1 MCKKVI
7 CCFVV
12 LLLFTGCSSN
22 DVSGSGS
29 KKSKKNVIKAEIMC
43 NTEDSNFNLLLEDGQ
58 IVKYIDSVDG
68 ELGQETVDI
77 LNSEHLVNVS
87 DNDEAL
93 KIMDAALKD
102 LNGHCEKVLDQ
113 E

>member
-1 MCKKVI
+1 MYKKVI
-7 CCFVV
+7 FSFAV
-12 LLLFTGCSSN
+12 LLLFTGCSGIKSS
-22 DVSGSGS
+22 DVSS
-29 KKSKKNVIKAEIMC
+29 KKFKKNVIKAEFIC
-43 NTEDSNFNLLLEDGQ
+43 NTEDSNFNLFLEDGQ

-77 LNSEHLVNVS
+77 LNSEHLVNVT

-102 LNGHCEKVLDQ
+102 LNGHCEKVLEQ

>member
-1 MCKKVI
+1 MKKVI
-7 CCFVV
+7 IFMTLVFLC
-12 LLLFTGCSSN
+12 GCSKS
-22 DVSGSGS
+22 DIV
-29 KKSKKNVIKAEIMC
+29 KKEVVKGEISC
-43 NTEDSNFNLLLEDGQ
+43 FTEDSKFNLLLENGQ

-77 LNSEHLVNVS
+77 LNEEHLVDVT

-93 KIMDAALKD
+93 RIMNSALKD
-102 LNGHCEKVLDQ
+102 LDGHCEKVLIQ

>member
-1 MCKKVI
+1 MCKKIVLSAA
-7 CCFVV
+7 V
-12 LLLFTGCSSN
+12 LLLFTGCSGTGF
-22 DVSGSGS
+22 SG
-29 KKSKKNVIKAEIMC
+29 KTKKNVVKGEIMC
-43 NTEDSNFNLLLEDGQ
+43 TTEDSNFNLLLEDGQ

-77 LNSEHLVNVS
+77 LNSEHLVGVT

-93 KIMDAALKD
+93 RIMDVALKD
-102 LNGHCEKVLDQ
+102 LNGRCEKVLEQ